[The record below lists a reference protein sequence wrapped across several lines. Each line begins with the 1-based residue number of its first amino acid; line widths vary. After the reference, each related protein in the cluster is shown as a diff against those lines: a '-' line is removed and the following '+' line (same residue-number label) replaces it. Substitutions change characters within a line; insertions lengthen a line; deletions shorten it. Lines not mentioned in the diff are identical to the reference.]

1 MPKQPGD
8 ATRPRGEPR
17 RPNGGDD
24 AVRVGLEAAWERW
37 VSGIE
42 VADARLRSL
51 LRAAFAAGYEA
62 GHDADPTR

>member
-8 ATRPRGEPR
+8 STRSRGEPR
-17 RPNGGDD
+17 RPNGGED
-24 AVRVGLEAAWERW
+24 AVLAGLEAAWERW

-62 GHDADPTR
+62 GHDTGPPR

>member
-8 ATRPRGEPR
+8 STHPRGEPR
-17 RPNGGDD
+17 RPNGGED
-24 AVRVGLEAAWERW
+24 AVLASLEAAWERW

-62 GHDADPTR
+62 GHDAGPSR